1 MIITHGNVSLLVCRW
16 LSNLRCSVQVEYWW
30 AYAHEY
36 LVNECKPRHIM
47 KRLWLNQME
56 DWISTQ
62 SGDLNAMGDI
72 TSMMSENW
80 GDKRM
85 YSHSTNDISWYNQDR
100 AWVMPSRVPRNDT
113 LYYQKWPTT
122 SHGSNRT
129 LKLWLLSTSGV
140 SKCVHDCLQY
150 ALSCMLIPVQSCPP
164 LLKERLDCPLL
175 LVASPFGVV

>member
-1 MIITHGNVSLLVCRW
+1 MFCPGWILVGICT
-16 LSNLRCSVQVEYWW
+16 
-30 AYAHEY
+30 
-36 LVNECKPRHIM
+36 
-47 KRLWLNQME
+47 
-56 DWISTQ
+56 WISGKRMQTPTYNETTMTKPN
-62 SGDLNAMGDI
+62 GGLNLHPEWGFNWLNAMGDI